1 MYKERIANLMHA
13 VKDEPDDLEF
23 IEGRMNAFTDYVG
36 YVVHM
41 ETRMQMLN
49 ARGVDGQEW
58 RDAVEAMDSNRKSKH
73 DVCIGAI
80 NQLNRLCEAEGLE
93 PFYDGP
99 TDDAHR
105 TRVGDE
111 IGRIVNEYFEGRA
124 VGKLKQQDLMS
135 DDDFTKAVSTIP
147 ESSIVSE
154 R

>member
-1 MYKERIANLMHA
+1 MYKEKVANLMHA

-23 IEGRMNAFTDYVG
+23 IEGRMNAFTDYVSH
-36 YVVHM
+36 VVHM

-58 RDAVEAMDSNRKSKH
+58 RDAVEAMDSSRKSKH
-73 DVCIGAI
+73 DVCICAI

-99 TDDAHR
+99 TDDVHR
-105 TRVGDE
+105 TQIGDE

-135 DDDFTKAVSTIP
+135 EEDFAKAVSTIP
-147 ESSIVSE
+147 ETSITSE
-154 R
+154 K